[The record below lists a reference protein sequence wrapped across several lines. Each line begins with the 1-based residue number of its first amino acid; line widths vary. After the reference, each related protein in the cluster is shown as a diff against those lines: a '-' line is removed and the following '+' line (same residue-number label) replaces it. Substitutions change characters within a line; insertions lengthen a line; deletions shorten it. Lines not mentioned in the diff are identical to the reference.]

1 MDDSL
6 LDGLPSDFGEGLAFA
21 GVVAV
26 LGVLWWLVRRT
37 RARHYE
43 DLRRRREDW
52 QPPQEP
58 DDPRD
63 LPSR

>member
-6 LDGLPSDFGEGLAFA
+6 FDGLPSDLGEGLVFS

-26 LGVLWWLVRRT
+26 LAVLWWLVRRT
-37 RARHYE
+37 RARHAE
-43 DLRRRREDW
+43 DLRRRREAW

-58 DDPRD
+58 DDPRE
-63 LPSR
+63 LPPR